1 MARLKTDFKYLTG
14 EDTSGA
20 ANQNCPEFRQ
30 HRPRS
35 ADATARPS
43 QISPAP
49 ALSKPEAQVLR
60 SLFAGKQRR
69 QIADEVDG
77 GAVAVK
83 EHIKS
88 MLRKVRGR

>member
-1 MARLKTDFKYLTG
+1 MARLKARIEYLND

-30 HRPRS
+30 QPAD
-35 ADATARPS
+35 ADATTRPS
-43 QISPAP
+43 QSSPAS

-60 SLFAGKQRR
+60 SLLAGKQSNH
-69 QIADEVDG
+69 IADEVDG
-77 GAVAVK
+77 GTVAVK

-88 MLRKVRGR
+88 MLRKVRGY

>member
-1 MARLKTDFKYLTG
+1 MARLKAHIEYLNA

-30 HRPRS
+30 QPEG
-35 ADATARPS
+35 AGATARPS
-43 QISPAP
+43 QSSPAS
-49 ALSKPEAQVLR
+49 ALSEPEAQVLR
-60 SLFAGKQRR
+60 SLLAGKQSS
-69 QIADEVDG
+69 QIAEEVDG

-88 MLRKVRGR
+88 MLRKVRGH